1 MGLGGRSEGNQGE
14 EDSFV
19 TGGNLEQNQTYTGH
33 LLADVQPD
41 KIMQGI
47 NDEGIRTQSLNITQN
62 ASVSPDKML
71 HFIITA
77 GFTIISKTCMHVQS
91 PISQT
96 KYISE

>member
-1 MGLGGRSEGNQGE
+1 MDLGGRSEEKQGE

-41 KIMQGI
+41 EIMQGI
-47 NDEGIRTQSLNITQN
+47 NDQGTQSLNITQN

-71 HFIITA
+71 NFIITA

-96 KYISE
+96 KLISE